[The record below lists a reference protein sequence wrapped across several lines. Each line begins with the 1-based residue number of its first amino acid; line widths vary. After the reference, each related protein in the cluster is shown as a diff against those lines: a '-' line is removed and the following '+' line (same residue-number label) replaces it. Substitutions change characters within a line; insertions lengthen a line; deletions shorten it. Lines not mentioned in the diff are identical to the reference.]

1 MVGTVTGTDVDR
13 TNEVGFVEFMRE
25 AEPRLRRAFIAAY
38 GVDRGREAVAEA
50 LAYAWEN
57 WDRLQSVQNR
67 AGYLYRVGQSRTRRF
82 RTRPLFDRPD
92 QSDYQF
98 EPTLA
103 QSLADLSE
111 RQRLAVVLVHG
122 YGWTM
127 REVSELT
134 GIKVTTVQSHIER
147 GLRKLR
153 AVLEVTSHG

>member
-1 MVGTVTGTDVDR
+1 
-13 TNEVGFVEFMRE
+13 VEFMRE

-134 GIKVTTVQSHIER
+134 GIKVTTVQSHLER